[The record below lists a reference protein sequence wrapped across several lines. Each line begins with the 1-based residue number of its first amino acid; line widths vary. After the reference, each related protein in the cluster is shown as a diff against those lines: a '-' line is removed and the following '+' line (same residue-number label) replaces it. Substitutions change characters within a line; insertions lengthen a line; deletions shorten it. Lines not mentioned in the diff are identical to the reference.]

1 MGCLIAAV
9 PTGHRWEVKKCP
21 TRLSC
26 ALSQDALVGAER
38 GKEFADS
45 FKNWTDARRNHKL
58 HGEIWMAHNA
68 QAEISRR
75 FLVDLDARARID
87 LRNRASTSDGRA
99 NAASIAWRN
108 FSVAPRK
115 RWRSS
120 EFDED
125 RIAEF

>member
-1 MGCLIAAV
+1 MGSEEVSATSVMRHWQDTLV
-9 PTGHRWEVKKCP
+9 P
-21 TRLSC
+21 
-26 ALSQDALVGAER
+26 AER
-38 GKEFADS
+38 GKEFSDS
-45 FKNWTDARRNHKL
+45 FKSWTDARRNHEL
-58 HGEIWMAHNA
+58 RREICMADNA

-75 FLVDLDARARID
+75 FLVVLDARARMD
-87 LRNRASTSDGRA
+87 LQNRVSTSDDRA
-99 NAASIAWRN
+99 NTASTAWRD